1 VPHDSRGVPMLAPWA
16 DPLNLQ
22 DLNRLRQIA
31 TIAARHGF
39 ADLLDRA
46 GVFRLIGRRDPVEQA
61 PDTRAASAARR
72 FRRMLEDLGPTFVK
86 LGQVL
91 STRADLLPGEFI
103 TELRLL
109 QDSVAPIP
117 LEAVRAQI
125 QSGLGRSP
133 EDAFASIE
141 PQPLAAA
148 SIAQVHRATT
158 LAGEPV
164 AVKVQRPGIQ
174 AQIASDLQVLRSVAR
189 LLEAVVEETG
199 IYSPVGIV
207 EEFDR
212 AIREELD
219 FVHEAE
225 NVRAFQETHRER
237 QGIRIPRVYDE
248 LSTGTVLTLEYFDG
262 VRLLEAQLGAERRQE
277 LARTVLDT
285 AFRQLFEDGLF
296 HADPHPGNF
305 LLLPDGNIG
314 LIDFG
319 LVGRLTRQMRE
330 QLVILI
336 VAVALKDSDSVARLL
351 YRIGAPD
358 ARPNIA
364 AFRNDI
370 DTLLGRHLPRTL
382 GEVNARHL
390 LGDLLDLAVKYRV
403 RVPRE
408 YALLSRASISMEGI
422 LRQLSPELDILG
434 VALPYAKE
442 LLRDRYDVSDIQGG
456 LLRALLRF
464 QGLAADLPTQ
474 LSQILLD
481 LETGRFSVHVRSSEV
496 EKVNTSLRSAAVITF
511 LGLCACGFIV
521 GAFISFSQVPWTVR
535 GYPVLGLLGT
545 AGAAA
550 LFGAAFTW
558 YLFGNRFGKISLR
571 RLLPGRSTKKR

>member
-1 VPHDSRGVPMLAPWA
+1 MVAPWA

-46 GVFRLIGRRDPVEQA
+46 GVFRLIGRREPVEQA
-61 PDTRAASAARR
+61 PDTRAASTARR

-91 STRADLLPGEFI
+91 STRADLLPGEFVS
-103 TELRLL
+103 ELRLL
-109 QDSVAPIP
+109 QDSVTPIP
-117 LEAVRAQI
+117 LDVVRAQI
-125 QSGLGRSP
+125 QAGLGRSP
-133 EDAFASIE
+133 EEAFASIE
-141 PQPLAAA
+141 QEPLAAA

-158 LAGEPV
+158 PSGEPV
-164 AVKVQRPGIQ
+164 VVKVQRPGIQ
-174 AQIASDLQVLRSVAR
+174 AQMASDLQVLRSLAK

-219 FVHEAE
+219 FVHEAQ
-225 NVRAFQETHRER
+225 NVRAFQETHQER
-237 QGIRIPRVYDE
+237 KGVRIPRVHDD
-248 LSTGTVLTLEYFDG
+248 LSSATVLTLEYFGG
-262 VRLLEAQLGAERRQE
+262 VKLLEAQLSGERRTE
-277 LARTVLDT
+277 LARVVLDT

-305 LLLPDGNIG
+305 LLLNDGDIG

-358 ARPNIA
+358 ARANIA
-364 AFRNDI
+364 AFRSDI
-370 DTLLGRHLPRTL
+370 DAVLGRHLPRTL

-390 LGDLLDLAVKYRV
+390 LSDLLDLAVKYRI

-422 LRQLSPELDILG
+422 LRQLSPDLDILG

-442 LLRDRYDVSDIQGG
+442 LLKGRYDVGDLQGG

-481 LETGRFSVHVRSSEV
+481 LETGRFNVHVRSTTLDQ
-496 EKVNTSLRSAAVITF
+496 VNASLRSAAVITF

-521 GAFISFSQVPWTVR
+521 GAFISFAQLPWTVR

-571 RLLPGRSTKKR
+571 RLLPGKARTGH

>member
-1 VPHDSRGVPMLAPWA
+1 MLAPGA

-46 GVFRLIGRRDPVEQA
+46 GVFRLIGRREQVEHA
-61 PDTRAASAARR
+61 PDTRAASVARR

-91 STRADLLPGEFI
+91 STRADLLPAEFV

-109 QDSVAPIP
+109 QDSVTPIP

-125 QSGLGRSP
+125 QAGLGRSP
-133 EDAFASIE
+133 EEAFASID

-148 SIAQVHRATT
+148 SIAQVHKAVTRE
-158 LAGEPV
+158 GGPV
-164 AVKVQRPGIQ
+164 VVKVQRPGIQ
-174 AQIASDLQVLRSVAR
+174 SQIASDLQVLRALAR

-237 QGIRIPRVYDE
+237 RGIRIPRVYDE
-248 LSTGTVLTLEYFDG
+248 LTSTTVLTLEYFDG
-262 VRLLEAQLGAERRQE
+262 VKLLEAPITPERRAE
-277 LARTVLDT
+277 LAHVVLDT

-305 LLLPDGNIG
+305 LLLPDGDIG

-336 VAVALKDSDSVARLL
+336 VAVALKDSESVARLL

-358 ARPNIA
+358 ARANIA
-364 AFRNDI
+364 AFRADI
-370 DTLLGRHLPRTL
+370 DGVLAKHLPRTL

-390 LGDLLDLAVKYRV
+390 LADLLDLAVKYRV

-408 YALLSRASISMEGI
+408 YALLSRASVSMEGI
-422 LRQLSPELDILG
+422 LRQLSPDLDILG

-442 LLRDRYDVSDIQGG
+442 LLAGRYELGDIQGG
-456 LLRALLRF
+456 ILRALLRF

-474 LSQILLD
+474 VSQILLD
-481 LETGRFSVHVRSSEV
+481 LETGRFSVHVKSAALDR
-496 EKVNTSLRSAAVITF
+496 VNTSLRSAAVITF
-511 LGLCACGFIV
+511 LGFCACGFIV

-571 RLLPGRSTKKR
+571 RFLPKRR

>member
-1 VPHDSRGVPMLAPWA
+1 VVAPWA

-46 GVFRLIGRRDPVEQA
+46 GVFRLLGRREPVEPA
-61 PDTRAASAARR
+61 PDTRAASTARR

-91 STRADLLPGEFI
+91 STRADLLPGEFVS
-103 TELRLL
+103 ELRLL
-109 QDSVAPIP
+109 QDSVTPIP
-117 LEAVRAQI
+117 LEAVVAQLRT
-125 QSGLGRSP
+125 GLGRSP
-133 EDAFASIE
+133 EEAFASID

-158 LAGEPV
+158 LEGQPV
-164 AVKVQRPGIQ
+164 VVKVQRPGIQ
-174 AQIASDLQVLRSVAR
+174 AQMASDLHVLRALAK

-219 FVHEAE
+219 FVHEAV
-225 NVRAFQETHRER
+225 NVHAFQETHRAR
-237 QGIRIPRVYDE
+237 KGVRIPRVHDE
-248 LSTGTVLTLEYFDG
+248 LSSATVLTLEYFGG
-262 VRLLEAQLGAERRQE
+262 VRLLEAQLAPERRAE
-277 LARTVLDT
+277 LAHTVLDT

-305 LLLPDGNIG
+305 LLLPDGDIG

-358 ARPNIA
+358 ARANIA
-364 AFRNDI
+364 AFRSDI
-370 DTLLGRHLPRTL
+370 DGVLGRHLPRTL
-382 GEVNARHL
+382 REVDARHL

-422 LRQLSPELDILG
+422 LRTLSPDLDILG

-442 LLRDRYDVSDIQGG
+442 LLKGRYELGDLQGG

-481 LETGRFSVHVRSSEV
+481 LETGRFSVHVKSATLDR
-496 EKVNTSLRSAAVITF
+496 VNASLRAAAVITF

-521 GAFISFSQVPWTVR
+521 GAFISFAQVPWTVR

-571 RLLPGRSTKKR
+571 RLLPGKGRTGR